1 MAYIGVSP
9 SNGVRR
15 VHTYTATASQTTF
28 SGAGA
33 EGTSLSYKDS
43 NFVDVYQNGI
53 KLGDADYTSTSGTS
67 IVLAQ
72 GASVDDLVVVV
83 VFDVFSVADTVSKA
97 DGGTFDNAVTIT
109 TADNSVN
116 LNLVS
121 TDADAN
127 SGPELELYRN
137 SASPAD
143 NDFVGT
149 ISFQAEN
156 DAGEKIE
163 YGVLKTRI
171 VDASDGTEDFRM
183 TFEGKVGGSDVQLL
197 KMDNSNIVFNED
209 SKDIDFRVESND
221 SVNMFVVN
229 AGTNRIGIGTDSPSH
244 PLHIETSSDG
254 TGVSGADLFA
264 AFIKNPEST
273 SGQSYG
279 LKIQAAST
287 TDQILNLTTLDAA
300 YARFYV
306 QGNGFT
312 RVSANNASGYAF
324 KVAHD
329 GDNSNRYGI
338 AIQTGSDTGSGTN
351 YLLGFQDGDGN
362 SIGSITFSGGT
373 VSYNPFTASHPCIVP
388 NSDND
393 KNSTANAYPYGTLL
407 EVISISYTQKDGA
420 DSERGILYNVQK
432 SSSAKSKAVIGAYSS
447 SMNGSS
453 LDENTVETNK
463 HLVHVL
469 GDGHILCNNENGNIA
484 VGDYICTSST
494 SGEGMKATSICATI
508 GIARE
513 TITFKDSK
521 AVLVAVEYGYRQFIP
536 EDIEARITA
545 LESK

>member
-15 VHTYTATASQTTF
+15 VHTYTAIASQTIF

-33 EGTSLSYKDS
+33 EGTTLSYKDS
-43 NFVDVYQNGI
+43 NYVDVYQNGI
-53 KLGDADYTSTSGTS
+53 KLADADYTSTSGTQ

-72 GASVDDLVVVV
+72 AASVDDIVVVV

-97 DGGTFDNAVTIT
+97 DGGTFDGNVTMAGT
-109 TADNSVN
+109 LGVTGA
-116 LNLVS
+116 S
-121 TDADAN
+121 TLTGA
-127 SGPELELYRN
+127 L
-137 SASPAD
+137 SA
-143 NDFVGT
+143 
-149 ISFQAEN
+149 
-156 DAGEKIE
+156 K
-163 YGVLKTRI
+163 
-171 VDASDGTEDFRM
+171 
-183 TFEGKVGGSDVQLL
+183 GGA
-197 KMDNSNIVFNED
+197 VFNED
-209 SKDIDFRVESND
+209 SADVDFRVESND
-221 SVNMFVVN
+221 SANMLVVN

-287 TDQILNLTTLDAA
+287 NDQMLNLTTLDAA
-300 YARFYV
+300 YTRFYV
-306 QGNGFT
+306 QGNGHT
-312 RVSANNASGYAF
+312 RISANTTSAYAL
-324 KVAHD
+324 KVIND

-338 AIQTGSDTGSGTN
+338 AIQTGSDAGSGTN

-362 SIGSITFSGGT
+362 SVGSITFSGGT

-513 TITFKDSK
+513 AITFKDSK
-521 AVLVAVEYGYRQFIP
+521 AVLVAVEYGYRQFVP

>member
-1 MAYIGVSP
+1 MPYIGVSP
-9 SNGVRR
+9 TGGVRK
-15 VHTYTATASQTTF
+15 VFSYTATAGQTSFSGSDNNSQT
-28 SGAGA
+28 
-33 EGTSLSYKDS
+33 LSYSDS
-43 NFVDVYQNGI
+43 NFIDVFQNGV
-53 KLGDADYTSTSGTS
+53 LLLPSDYTATTGTS
-67 IVLAQ
+67 VVLDT
-72 GASVDDLVVVV
+72 GATVSDSVQIT
-83 VFDVFSVADTVSKA
+83 VFDVFSVSDTVSKA
-97 DGGTFDNAVTIT
+97 DGGTFDGNVATAGTLGVTGAT
-109 TADNSVN
+109 TLTGA
-116 LNLVS
+116 L
-121 TDADAN
+121 
-127 SGPELELYRN
+127 
-137 SASPAD
+137 SA
-143 NDFVGT
+143 
-149 ISFQAEN
+149 
-156 DAGEKIE
+156 K
-163 YGVLKTRI
+163 
-171 VDASDGTEDFRM
+171 
-183 TFEGKVGGSDVQLL
+183 GGA
-197 KMDNSNIVFNED
+197 VFNED
-209 SKDIDFRVESND
+209 SADVDFRVESND
-221 SVNMFVVN
+221 SANMLVVN

-287 TDQILNLTTLDAA
+287 TDQMLNLTTLDAA
-300 YARFYV
+300 YTRFYV

-312 RVSANNASGYAF
+312 RISADNASGYAF

-338 AIQTGSDTGSGTN
+338 AIQTGSDAGSGTN

-362 SIGSITFSGGT
+362 SVGSITFSGGT

-513 TITFKDSK
+513 AITFKNSK